1 MKSGQAKAGELV
13 VNNQKAQWMSHRQS
27 GASLP
32 LEDYDSLSVQEIVN
46 RSMELSPMQI
56 DELYHYEITNKNRKN
71 LLRHFKNRIGALA
84 ATWGTGRADPPP
96 GEERPEK
103 RKESTSQP
111 FAREDPP
118 PGEER
123 PNRRVL

>member
-1 MKSGQAKAGELV
+1 V

-32 LEDYDSLSVQEIVN
+32 LEDYESLSVQEIVN
-46 RSMELSPMQI
+46 SSMELSPMQI
-56 DELYHYEITNKNRKN
+56 DELYHYEIANKNRKN
-71 LLRHFKNRIGALA
+71 LLRHFKNRIGASA
-84 ATWGTGRADPPP
+84 AMWGTGRTDPPP

-103 RKESTSQP
+103 RKESTTQP

-123 PNRRVL
+123 PERRVL